1 LADEPISAHQ
11 AIEARQLHEA
21 SAMGRFEVC
30 PNELLYS
37 VLSLLDVRSLAQLA
51 QTNSTFKLIAEGTCR
66 PYISARAG
74 LEHRASARAR
84 SIVLC

>member
-1 LADEPISAHQ
+1 M
-11 AIEARQLHEA
+11 HEA

-51 QTNSTFKLIAEGTCR
+51 QTNSTFKLIAEGTYR
-66 PYISARAG
+66 QYISARAG
-74 LEHRASARAR
+74 LVHRASARAR
-84 SIVLC
+84 STVLR

>member
-1 LADEPISAHQ
+1 
-11 AIEARQLHEA
+11 
-21 SAMGRFEVC
+21 MGRFEVC

-66 PYISARAG
+66 PSVSARG
-74 LEHRASARAR
+74 LRTPCFCFEHRASA
-84 SIVLC
+84 LC